1 MKPSARELWWA
12 LGAIVT
18 ITAVYLLAMRLLQG
32 VPPASGLFGH
42 GIGVLGFILM
52 LATETL
58 YSLRKRS
65 RRARWGRP
73 ASWLRFHIFTGLVG
87 PYMVLLHSSWKF
99 NGLAGLVMLMT
110 VIVVISG
117 FIGRYIY
124 TAVPRN
130 ADGLMLEADDL
141 QGQIAAAEAD
151 LRRALAGQPASAQAV
166 AAQAAL
172 PIPVATSS
180 TMLVLGRPLLRWRQR
195 QQWRRTLHG
204 LDPTV
209 RVQARQIEALI
220 ERRQALQRQAAS
232 LASARRLLGVWHSVH
247 IPLGMALF
255 TAAFIH
261 IVAAIYFATLLH

>member
-1 MKPSARELWWA
+1 MKSNARELWWA
-12 LGAIVT
+12 LGAIIA
-18 ITAVYLLAMRLLQG
+18 ITFIYLLVVRQLQAI
-32 VPPASGLFGH
+32 PAASGLFGH

-110 VIVVISG
+110 VVVVVSG

-130 ADGLMLEADDL
+130 ADGLMLEASDL
-141 QGQIAAAEAD
+141 QTQIAAAEAD
-151 LRRALAGQPASAQAV
+151 LQAALAGQPAVAQTLAGPMAAV
-166 AAQAAL
+166 VLAGASPA
-172 PIPVATSS
+172 
-180 TMLVLGRPLLRWRQR
+180 MLVLGRPLWGWRQR
-195 QQWRRTLHG
+195 RQRRRALRG
-204 LDPTV
+204 LDPAA
-209 RVQARQIEALI
+209 RAQAKQLEQMI

-232 LASARRLLGVWHSVH
+232 LVSARRLLGVWHTVH

-255 TAAFIH
+255 AAAFVH
-261 IVAAIYFATLLH
+261 IAAAIYFATLLH

>member
-1 MKPSARELWWA
+1 MKSNARELWWA
-12 LGAIVT
+12 LAAIIVIT
-18 ITAVYLLAMRLLQG
+18 ILYGLVVRQLQG
-32 VPPASGLFGH
+32 IPAASGLFGH
-42 GIGVLGFILM
+42 GIGILGFLLM

-110 VIVVISG
+110 VVVVVSG

-130 ADGLMLEADDL
+130 ADGLMLEAGDL
-141 QGQIAAAEAD
+141 QGQIAAAETN
-151 LRRALAGQPASAQAV
+151 LRRALAGQPAASQAL
-166 AAQAAL
+166 AAQMAL
-172 PIPVATSS
+172 PVPAVTGS

-195 QQWRRTLHG
+195 RQWRRALRG
-204 LDPTV
+204 LDPAA
-209 RVQARQIEALI
+209 RGQAKQMETLI

-232 LASARRLLGVWHSVH
+232 LAAARRLLGVWHSVH

-261 IVAAIYFATLLH
+261 IIAAIYFATLLH